1 MKVKINLN
9 DKVKVKLTDYGIML
23 LKKRHD
29 ELNKK
34 IKDSGGKGNTFEL
47 ILDENG
53 YYETQLWILM
63 NTFGDNC
70 GINPKGMPFETDIIV
85 IG

>member
-53 YYETQLWILM
+53 YYETQLWSLM
-63 NTFGDNC
+63 EKFGAHC
-70 GINPKGMPFETDIIV
+70 GLAKENPFEIDII
-85 IG
+85 IEN

>member
-1 MKVKINLN
+1 MEVKISMN

-34 IKDSGGKGNTFEL
+34 IKENGGKREF
-47 ILDENG
+47 I
-53 YYETQLWILM
+53 
-63 NTFGDNC
+63 
-70 GINPKGMPFETDIIV
+70 
-85 IG
+85 